1 MHFGYIEELLQDP
14 KGTLLFLLL
23 ALPGRLL
30 AISMH
35 EAAHAWVADRCGD
48 PTARMMGRVTLNP
61 LKHLDPVGVLMMLV
75 LGLGWARPVPVNPRN
90 YRNDRRD
97 DLLVSIAGIAMNLI
111 LFVLGFFLAYA
122 VLAIAIGS
130 VPYYAQYAQGTGD
143 LFRTTYQG
151 TPVLASGGVLYD
163 LSSVF
168 RYGIYA
174 QDELVAPALGNV
186 AGYLFQMLRYFVQTN
201 LVLAIFNLIPVPPLD
216 GYHVL
221 NDLFIRRP
229 LFATPRSQQ
238 IGMGILYL
246 GAFTG
251 VLSDVL
257 GTVYQWIVGGA
268 GGLMTLLVR
277 ALGLF

>member
-75 LGLGWARPVPVNPRN
+75 LGLGWARPVPINPRN

-151 TPVLASGGVLYD
+151 TPVLMEGQYYYD
-163 LSSVF
+163 LGEVF
-168 RYGIYA
+168 HYGIYA
-174 QDELVAPALGNV
+174 QDVLVAPALGNV

-229 LFATPRSQQ
+229 LFATPR
-238 IGMGILYL
+238 
-246 GAFTG
+246 
-251 VLSDVL
+251 
-257 GTVYQWIVGGA
+257 
-268 GGLMTLLVR
+268 
-277 ALGLF
+277 